1 MAQLPDWMS
10 VPDAARALGCTDVW
24 VLRLIKRGELE
35 GFRLSGRA
43 WAVRRKSVERNLAEY
58 LDRDPALS
66 GRKRSRLA

>member
-1 MAQLPDWMS
+1 MAQLPEWMS
-10 VPDAARALGCTDVW
+10 VPDAAKALGCTDVW
-24 VLRLIKRGELE
+24 VLRLLKQGQLE

-58 LDRDPALS
+58 LDRDPAQS